1 MTFLPVARNSRS
13 AAASSSSV
21 GCVAPSNF
29 SRSSATAAMRASP
42 AAAWIESV
50 RSQRSVSRCVSPRV
64 SCSVRSSGSPESCS
78 TSCPSGATR
87 SAAFAGMRGTLPR
100 SRPISTPKSA
110 SRRIRCSALRRASRL
125 RHRPEKNERS
135 VMFYSWAASGAKGRT
150 VASDFFLDP
159 RRLAGQVAQVVE
171 LGATHATTALNRDV
185 TDRGAVGLEDALDAL
200 AVGDLAHRERG
211 VQAAVA
217 PGDDDALVRLYALA
231 VAFHHLHLHDHCV
244 AGLEF
249 RDGAGHALL
258 FDFLNDLAHVRSPRS

>member
-1 MTFLPVARNSRS
+1 MTFLPVARNSRN

-21 GCVAPSNF
+21 GCAPPSNF
-29 SRSSATAAMRASP
+29 SRSSATAAMRRSL

-64 SCSVRSSGSPESCS
+64 SCSARSSGSPESCS
-78 TSCPSGATR
+78 TSCPSGAMS
-87 SAAFAGMRGTLPR
+87 SAALAGMRGTLPR
-100 SRPISTPKSA
+100 RIPISTPKITS
-110 SRRIRCSALRRASRL
+110 STIRCSTLRRASRP

-135 VMFYSWAASGAKGRT
+135 VMFYSCASGAKLPAG
-150 VASDFFLDP
+150 VSDFFLDP

-171 LGATHATTALNRDV
+171 LGATHAAAALDGDV
-185 TDRGAVGLEDALDAL
+185 ADRGAIGLEDALDAL

-217 PGDDDALVRLYALA
+217 SGDDDALVGLNALA
-231 VAFHHLHLHDHCV
+231 VAFHHLHLHDHRV